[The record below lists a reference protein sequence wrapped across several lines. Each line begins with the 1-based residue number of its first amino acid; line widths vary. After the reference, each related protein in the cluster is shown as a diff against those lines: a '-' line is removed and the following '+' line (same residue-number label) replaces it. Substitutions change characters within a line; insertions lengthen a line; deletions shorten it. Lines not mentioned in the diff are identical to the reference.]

1 MPTFLIWILAAVG
14 LVAGAAVGHFI
25 ACPIIYRGKAKKIMD
40 DAAQKAALELERA
53 SAEAKRIVADAK
65 EEAQRIK
72 ERAQRDA
79 NNKEK
84 DLKNK
89 ERALYKQEERLQRN
103 QDRLEAK
110 LTQADKT
117 LEQADEKERVAEQK
131 LSDIEAKYEEI
142 AQLSKDEAKEIV
154 LLRAREEFGHE
165 IAKMVREIEEEAKLA
180 SMTKARHI
188 LIDAMQ
194 RTTVDHYSEAIIST
208 VELKDDDMKGRIIGR
223 EGRNIRAIEAATGVD
238 VIIDDTPGVV
248 VLSCFDPIRREIARR
263 SMDRLVTDGRIHPAK
278 IEEIVEK
285 VTAELDEIIWEAG
298 QEACFQTGVS
308 GLHQEL
314 VKLLGKLKF
323 RTSYGQNVLKHSV
336 EVAHIAG
343 VIASELGFKS
353 VKLAKRGG
361 LLHDVGKAVVAEM
374 EGSHPEVGMEIAR
387 KYGEHPIVLNV
398 IGAHHGDIDQ
408 TAEAAIVQIADALS
422 ASRPG
427 ARGEAIQSY
436 IQRLTKLEE
445 VAAKFAGVEKVF
457 AIQAGRELRVL
468 VKPEI
473 VDDVLSWDLCRKIAR
488 QIEKELEYPGMIKVT
503 LIREVREVEYA
514 R

>member
-1 MPTFLIWILAAVG
+1 MSAGIVWILAAVG
-14 LVAGAAVGHFI
+14 LIVGAAVGHFI
-25 ACPIIYRGKAKKIMD
+25 ACPILYRGRAKKILD
-40 DAAQKAALELERA
+40 DATQRAALELETA
-53 SAEAKRIVADAK
+53 AAEAKRIVADAK

-72 ERAQRDA
+72 DRAARDA
-79 NNKEK
+79 SNKEK

-103 QDRLEAK
+103 QDRLEGK

-117 LEQADEKERVAEQK
+117 LESAEAKE
-131 LSDIEAKYEEI
+131 IEADKRLAEI
-142 AQLSKDEAKEIV
+142 DERFMQIAELSKDEAREIV
-154 LLRAREEFGHE
+154 LVRAKDEYAHE
-165 IAKMVREIEEEAKLA
+165 IAKIAREIEEEARVSAAAK
-180 SMTKARHI
+180 SRHI
-188 LIDAMQ
+188 LIEAMQ

-285 VTAELDEIIWEAG
+285 VTHELDEIIWEAG

-336 EVAHIAG
+336 EVAHISG
-343 VIASELGFKS
+343 VIAAELGLKS

-361 LLHDVGKAVVAEM
+361 LVHDIGKAVVAEM

-387 KYGEHPIVLNV
+387 KYGEHPVVLNV
-398 IGAHHGDIDQ
+398 IGAHHGDIEQ

-445 VAAKFAGVEKVF
+445 VASKFAGVEKVF